1 MRKRDQESPSMEQL
15 SRARIY
21 NLSQTVIPSLR
32 GISKACDLGEWKS
45 ANEHKPKGSLVPRD
59 DPSQTVIPSLRGI
72 SKACDLGSGNQPT
85 SINLR
90 IPSFLGDD
98 RNEKALAKESAC
110 DIVEREHYSILRCL
124 SKSDTSSD
132 MQLYYFIQNNNA

>member
-1 MRKRDQESPSMEQL
+1 MEQL

-32 GISKACDLGEWKS
+32 GISKACDLGEWQS

-59 DPSQTVIPSLRGI
+59 D
-72 SKACDLGSGNQPT
+72 
-85 SINLR
+85 
-90 IPSFLGDD
+90 
-98 RNEKALAKESAC
+98 RNEKAFAKESAC

-124 SKSDTSSD
+124 SKLDTSSD